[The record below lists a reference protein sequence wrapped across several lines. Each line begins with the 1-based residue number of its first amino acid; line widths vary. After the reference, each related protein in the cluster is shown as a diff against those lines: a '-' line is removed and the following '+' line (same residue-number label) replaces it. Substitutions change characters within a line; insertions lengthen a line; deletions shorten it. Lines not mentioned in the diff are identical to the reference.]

1 MNFGR
6 KSIERLISLNDAELS
21 QIIREIAA
29 EAGVDTSGVILGSA
43 ELSKLRA
50 FLSLASADDI
60 TRLISGLGGNKNV

>member
-1 MNFGR
+1 MNFDR

-43 ELSKLRA
+43 ELSKDRK
-50 FLSLASADDI
+50 S
-60 TRLISGLGGNKNV
+60 VV

>member
-1 MNFGR
+1 MNFDR
-6 KSIERLISLNDAELS
+6 KSIERLISLND
-21 QIIREIAA
+21 
-29 EAGVDTSGVILGSA
+29 A

>member
-1 MNFGR
+1 MNFDR

-43 ELSKLRA
+43 ELIDG
-50 FLSLASADDI
+50 FLKFERLGSL
-60 TRLISGLGGNKNV
+60 LKNLNLGGANVLQEK

>member
-1 MNFGR
+1 MNFDR

-29 EAGVDTSGVILGSA
+29 EAGVDTSSVILGSA
-43 ELSKLRA
+43 ELSKLRT

>member
-1 MNFGR
+1 MNFDR

-29 EAGVDTSGVILGSA
+29 EAGVDTSSVILGSA